1 MKGLCKDLFL
11 STCSSYFSKLTVAI
25 IKLTIKNV
33 IINISD
39 ELKYLT
45 RPIELTGHEN
55 PRERQFAQT
64 PNKGLIKLGANRIKG
79 GFHITVY

>member
-1 MKGLCKDLFL
+1 MSLGGFPLLQH
-11 STCSSYFSKLTVAI
+11 T
-25 IKLTIKNV
+25 
-33 IINISD
+33 
-39 ELKYLT
+39 YLT